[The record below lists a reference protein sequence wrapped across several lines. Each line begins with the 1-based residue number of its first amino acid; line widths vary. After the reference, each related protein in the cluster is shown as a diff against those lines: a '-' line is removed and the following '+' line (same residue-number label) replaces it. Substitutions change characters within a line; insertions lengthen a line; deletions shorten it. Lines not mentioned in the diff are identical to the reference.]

1 MISAKSYAKAYL
13 VVTASLDALERIA
26 WLMVMADRRIQRQL
40 RRILE
45 TRSQGVLE
53 PLKIPSPIVR
63 FLRVLAE
70 DRGLHRLDTI
80 AAQGLRLIVDQ
91 ELGTPVQ
98 LISARTLSPSV
109 IEHLVEQL
117 TAQSIQPVVMTHETD
132 PRVLGGVRL
141 QVGQRQIDQTLKS
154 RVSGLAHA
162 LSAQ

>member
-13 VVTASLDALERIA
+13 AVTGPLDAVERIA
-26 WLMVMADRRIQRQL
+26 WLLVMSDRRIQRRLKRLLQDRSHDVL
-40 RRILE
+40 KTLE
-45 TRSQGVLE
+45 
-53 PLKIPSPIVR
+53 IPQSIGQ

-98 LISARTLSPSV
+98 LVSAWTLSPSV

-117 TAQSIQPVVMTHETD
+117 KAQSIQPVVMSQQTD
-132 PRVLGGVRL
+132 PRILGGVRL
-141 QVGQRQIDQTLKS
+141 QVGHRQIDQTLKS
-154 RVSGLAHA
+154 RVLGLAHA
-162 LSAQ
+162 LRVQ